1 MKTKAIAVCALSL
14 VGVLALFAAT
24 GPSKGYLVIVG
35 GGEFGQAIF
44 SRYVTLAGG
53 PDASY
58 VLIPTAGEDADIERT
73 VNEFQDRLH
82 FAGIRRFTVLH
93 TRDRKIADSPD
104 FSAPLRSANAVFIS
118 GGRPWRLTDA
128 YLNTRTQRE
137 LQALLDRGG
146 VVGATSAG
154 ASILASYLVRGAP
167 EGNRVV
173 AGKGHE
179 TGFGFL
185 RGAAID
191 QHIDERGRENDL
203 REVIRLHPDLLGI
216 GLDAYTAIVVHGDR
230 FEVIGPG
237 SVHITMGGRPVF
249 SITSG
254 ARFDMQLRKVIE

>member
-1 MKTKAIAVCALSL
+1 MKTKAIAVCAVSIM
-14 VGVLALFAAT
+14 GALALCAAS
-24 GPSKGYLVIVG
+24 GPSKGYLVIIG

-58 VLIPTAGEDADIERT
+58 VLIPTAGQDADIERT

-93 TRDRKIADSPD
+93 TRDRRIADSLD
-104 FSAPLRSANAVFIS
+104 FTSSLRSANAVFLS

-137 LQALLDRGG
+137 LQAVLDRGG
-146 VVGATSAG
+146 VVGGTSAG
-154 ASILASYLVRGAP
+154 ASILASYLTRGAP
-167 EGNRVV
+167 EGNTVV
-173 AGKGHE
+173 ASKGHE

-203 REVIRLHPDLLGI
+203 SEVIRSHPDLLGI
-216 GLDAYTAIVVHGDR
+216 GLDGYTAIVVHGDR

-237 SVHITMGGRPVF
+237 SVHITMADRPIL
-249 SITSG
+249 SITGG